1 MKLKSTHLNRFLI
14 ALLLISTPIASCI
27 AQETT
32 INTAYGKTLN
42 LGLGIGGYAGYYGY
56 AGQTLPVL
64 HLNYEFDVAKD
75 FTLAPFISYYSFS
88 RRYYYGN
95 NSLNHPYKNYTYR
108 EVVIPIGAKGTYY
121 FDNIL
126 NANSKWD
133 FYLASSLGFA
143 IVSRSWDN
151 DYYGDKNYFRHGNS
165 LFLDFHIGTE
175 YHLSK
180 RVGLFLDLSTGVSTI
195 GLAIH

>member
-1 MKLKSTHLNRFLI
+1 M
-14 ALLLISTPIASCI
+14 
-27 AQETT
+27 
-32 INTAYGKTLN
+32 G
-42 LGLGIGGYAGYYGY
+42 
-56 AGQTLPVL
+56 
-64 HLNYEFDVAKD
+64 
-75 FTLAPFISYYSFS
+75 
-88 RRYYYGN
+88 
-95 NSLNHPYKNYTYR
+95 
-108 EVVIPIGAKGTYY
+108 
-121 FDNIL
+121 
-126 NANSKWD
+126 

-180 RVGLFLDLSTGVSTI
+180 RVGLFLDLSTGVSTL